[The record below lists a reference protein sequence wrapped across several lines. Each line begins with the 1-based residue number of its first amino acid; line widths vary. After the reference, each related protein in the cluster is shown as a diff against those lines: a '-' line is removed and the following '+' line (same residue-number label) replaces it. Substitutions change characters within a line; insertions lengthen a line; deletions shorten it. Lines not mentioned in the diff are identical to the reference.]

1 MKSIIRI
8 CSICIALLV
17 FHSYAFSQLSSMNDE
32 FSSAATLSNWQNI
45 STAEGWNA
53 DQLEL
58 LDIDATQPGKMVQ
71 MPYTCSWYADY
82 HGPII
87 FKTVTGDFI
96 FTTNVS
102 ISNRAGNGLPATSY
116 SLGGVMVRTPRN
128 FPNGAY
134 GAGGWEFG
142 GENYI
147 FLSIGYG
154 NETGPGLPGS
164 PPHLEVK
171 TTENSNS
178 TLQLTAIDQTTA
190 TIRIARIGAVFIV
203 LYHLEGD
210 NWVVHQRYERNDMPA
225 TLQIGLVTYTDW
237 DKVATYETFFQN
249 SHVLNDDLNPD
260 PSGNP
265 FIPFQPDLIAGF
277 DFARFSE
284 VILPSEL
291 NSVDLFAE
299 ATNEQLLTFLGY
311 DASPICIAPASVTAY
326 GIAKK
331 TATIQS
337 TDVGAAE
344 YQVRYRVTGT
354 STWTKK
360 KSSINTIK
368 IKNLL
373 PCTNYTYHMRA
384 NCNGTWLSS
393 PDGNFTT
400 TGCKMAMEEQVSV
413 AQTFSIYPN
422 PAMDE
427 ITIQWHGEMVQSTE
441 IIVYNLF
448 GQLIKQVDVAQQTGL
463 NTMNLAINELPAGM
477 YILQVVGIQSTG
489 LFVKN

>member
-1 MKSIIRI
+1 VFCFKCFIYDVIVFIKCFFIATIFHNLIYSLKSNSMKSIIRI
-8 CSICIALLV
+8 CSSCIALLV
-17 FHSYAFSQLSSMNDE
+17 FHSYAFAQLSSMNDE

-45 STAEGWNA
+45 NTAEGWNA
-53 DQLEL
+53 EQLEL
-58 LDIDATQPGKMVQ
+58 LDVNATQPGKMVQ

-142 GENYI
+142 GENYL

-171 TTENSNS
+171 TTENSSS

-225 TLQIGLVTYTDW
+225 TLQIGLVTYADW
-237 DKVATYETFFQN
+237 DKV
-249 SHVLNDDLNPD
+249 
-260 PSGNP
+260 
-265 FIPFQPDLIAGF
+265 
-277 DFARFSE
+277 
-284 VILPSEL
+284 
-291 NSVDLFAE
+291 
-299 ATNEQLLTFLGY
+299 
-311 DASPICIAPASVTAY
+311 
-326 GIAKK
+326 
-331 TATIQS
+331 
-337 TDVGAAE
+337 
-344 YQVRYRVTGT
+344 
-354 STWTKK
+354 
-360 KSSINTIK
+360 
-368 IKNLL
+368 
-373 PCTNYTYHMRA
+373 
-384 NCNGTWLSS
+384 
-393 PDGNFTT
+393 
-400 TGCKMAMEEQVSV
+400 
-413 AQTFSIYPN
+413 
-422 PAMDE
+422 
-427 ITIQWHGEMVQSTE
+427 
-441 IIVYNLF
+441 VY
-448 GQLIKQVDVAQQTGL
+448 V
-463 NTMNLAINELPAGM
+463 
-477 YILQVVGIQSTG
+477 
-489 LFVKN
+489 